1 MLMLEDLERMS
12 SSEVSSDELSQAW
25 TCGTSSNSRMARRLG
40 VPSPRYGPDPTTARD
55 NARDKF
61 AAVTLN
67 RARYTFEELSIEIRV
82 RYLNVGYYVC

>member
-1 MLMLEDLERMS
+1 MDLRDVVEFKNGEAIGR
-12 SSEVSSDELSQAW
+12 
-25 TCGTSSNSRMARRLG
+25 
-40 VPSPRYGPDPTTARD
+40 PSPRYGPDPTTARD